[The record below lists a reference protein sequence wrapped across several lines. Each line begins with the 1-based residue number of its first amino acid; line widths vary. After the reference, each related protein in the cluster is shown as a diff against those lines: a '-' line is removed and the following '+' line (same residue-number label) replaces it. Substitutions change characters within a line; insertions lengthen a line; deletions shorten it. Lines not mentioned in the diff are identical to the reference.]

1 MVNDLYYRGIKFP
14 LSKKDYRKIEQKNNI
29 SINVFC
35 SENNLVYPVHISD
48 QKLEDYGFIDE
59 YR

>member
-35 SENNLVYPVHISD
+35 SE
-48 QKLEDYGFIDE
+48 DYGFIDE